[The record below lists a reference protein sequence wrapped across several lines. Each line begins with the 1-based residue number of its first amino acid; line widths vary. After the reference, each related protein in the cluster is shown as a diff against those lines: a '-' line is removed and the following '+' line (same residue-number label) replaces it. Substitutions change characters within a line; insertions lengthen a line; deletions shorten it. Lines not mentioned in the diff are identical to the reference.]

1 MYSGQEITTGH
12 WKFSDHFK
20 WMSED
25 FELIHIYSVLH
36 GWSRFSNVYANLK
49 PYFLLWGFTTSKISE
64 DTCIQRIKKLTSN
77 ASTSSMES
85 GLNTASAVTA
95 IPFIS
100 PWSYTRY
107 LVIDRDVIL
116 EALTPK
122 LFRNYMKEN
131 KNTDELYIIH

>member
-1 MYSGQEITTGH
+1 
-12 WKFSDHFK
+12 
-20 WMSED
+20 
-25 FELIHIYSVLH
+25 
-36 GWSRFSNVYANLK
+36 
-49 PYFLLWGFTTSKISE
+49 
-64 DTCIQRIKKLTSN
+64 
-77 ASTSSMES
+77 MES

-95 IPFIS
+95 IPFIP

-131 KNTDELYIIH
+131 KNTDELYIIRLSFRKLAKGGQNLNAAKFAGGDV